1 MYCLGTPERE
11 ITDGDTLLLLGQQDI
26 GTGRLHIH
34 INASELEQQSHFLI
48 SYSMH
53 LSHNRLKC
61 KLKQK
66 YHLYKIFYFLRKTRG
81 RHEHKQLPAGNTNV
95 IRSRIVVGVHP
106 KILQFDFSPSII
118 IPIGKH
124 NATYSQKNYRA
135 ALQKTNNLLALCLTE
150 QHCQS
155 ARNHPF

>member
-34 INASELEQQSHFLI
+34 IYASELEQQSHFLI

-53 LSHNRLKC
+53 LSHNRLKR

-66 YHLYKIFYFLRKTRG
+66 YHLYKIFYFPEEDKRKT
-81 RHEHKQLPAGNTNV
+81 
-95 IRSRIVVGVHP
+95 
-106 KILQFDFSPSII
+106 
-118 IPIGKH
+118 
-124 NATYSQKNYRA
+124 
-135 ALQKTNNLLALCLTE
+135 
-150 QHCQS
+150 
-155 ARNHPF
+155 